1 MMENASVA
9 EFFFKNSLPIKSTV
23 SKDNIYDLNK
33 VKSNKRAIVPL
44 YQYLTETSFSIMLT

>member
-1 MMENASVA
+1 MENASVA
-9 EFFFKNSLPIKSTV
+9 EFFFKNSLQIKSTV

-33 VKSNKRAIVPL
+33 VKSNKRTIVHL